1 MSSKG
6 NTISESG
13 NTADNN
19 RSENRPADVI
29 RDGNLKASIWR
40 NEGENGVAYATVL
53 ARTYRTEDGAYR
65 ESNSFSGSELLRV
78 SELARKA
85 YDRTGELRQNDFERS
100 AERGSSKSG
109 ESLTRSEDQ
118 AQDHSVSKGGGRGGQ

>member
-1 MSSKG
+1 MSKVSQE
-6 NTISESG
+6 NQNETR
-13 NTADNN
+13 A
-19 RSENRPADVI
+19 ENRPSDVI

-40 NEGENGVAYATVL
+40 NEGENGISYATVL

-100 AERGSSKSG
+100 AERTSGKSA
-109 ESLTRSEDQ
+109 ESLMRSEDQ